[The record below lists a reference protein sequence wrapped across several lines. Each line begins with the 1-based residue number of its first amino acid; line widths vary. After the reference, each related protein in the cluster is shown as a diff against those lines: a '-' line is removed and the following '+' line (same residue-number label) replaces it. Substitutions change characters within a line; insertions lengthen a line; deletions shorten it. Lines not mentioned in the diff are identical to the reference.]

1 MDKAAIALGT
11 FDGVHSGHRAV
22 IDSAVKSGFKAVAV
36 TFKTPPKA
44 FFDKSIGLLMSSEEK
59 KKRLEELGISETLFM
74 DFSEF
79 KEMSAEDFLKFLIN
93 KFSVSQ
99 ICCGFNYRFGNC
111 GKGDTVL
118 LEEFCNKNGIVL
130 TVIPPVSW
138 EGKQVSS
145 TLIRDMLKNGEIK
158 NVNKLLCGPFGFTS
172 EVIHGDARGRTIGF
186 PTVNQRYPEYLTKVK
201 FGVYKSIIEVEG
213 KKYKAIT
220 NIGIR
225 PTYETEYVSA
235 ETHIIN
241 FSGDIYGKEA
251 SLQLLEFLREEKKFN
266 NLDELKNAIEQDIKK

>member
-1 MDKAAIALGT
+1 MDRTAIALGT

-22 IDSAVKSGFKAVAV
+22 IGSAVKSGFKAVAV

-44 FFDKSIGLLMSSEEK
+44 FFDKSIGLLMSPDEK
-59 KKRLEELGISETLFM
+59 KERLQELGISETLFM

-79 KEMSAEDFLKFLIN
+79 KEMSAEDFLKFLTD
-93 KFSVSQ
+93 KFSVSK

-111 GKGDTVL
+111 GKGDTAL

-130 TVIPPVSW
+130 TIIPPVLW
-138 EGKQVSS
+138 EEKQISS
-145 TLIRDMLKNGEIK
+145 TLIREMLKNGEIK
-158 NVNKLLCGPFGFTS
+158 KANKLLCCPFGFTG
-172 EVIHGDARGRTIGF
+172 EIIHGDARGRTIGF

-201 FGVYKSIIEVEG
+201 FGVYKSVITVEG

-220 NIGIR
+220 NIGVR

-235 ETHIIN
+235 ETHIID
-241 FSGDIYGKEA
+241 FSGDIYGKKA
-251 SLQLLEFLREEKKFN
+251 NLQLLEFLREEKKFDS
-266 NLDELKNAIEQDIKK
+266 LDELKNAIEQDIIK